1 MTAHSERRRVPYS
14 PQQMFDLVADVG
26 SYPEFIPWISG
37 SRIRK
42 NSKADNGG
50 EVFEADL
57 VISFKVFRES
67 YTSLVTTHPAAS
79 ADAVARIDVE
89 AISGPFNKLLTRYA
103 FHPAGDGACDMAFE
117 VDFAFRNRLMQRAAG
132 AAFDLAMRK
141 IAGAFEERAKV
152 LYGTSS

>member
-42 NSKADNGG
+42 KSKADNGG

-57 VISFKVFRES
+57 VISFKVFR
-67 YTSLVTTHPAAS
+67 HPATS

-103 FHPAGDGACDMAFE
+103 FHPTGDGACDMTFE